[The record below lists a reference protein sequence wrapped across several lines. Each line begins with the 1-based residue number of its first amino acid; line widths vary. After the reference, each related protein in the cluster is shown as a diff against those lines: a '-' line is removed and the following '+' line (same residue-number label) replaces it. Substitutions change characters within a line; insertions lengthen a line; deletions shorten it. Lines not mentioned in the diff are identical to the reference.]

1 MSADATCLDSEKMV
15 VVDRACQIYGMTIA
29 IFSEDLTE
37 ETSELQVETDPLFR
51 LCKKIIHI
59 PGNGKDLLYRKPYC
73 KVCFSI

>member
-1 MSADATCLDSEKMV
+1 MTCLDSEKMV
-15 VVDRACQIYGMTIA
+15 VVDRACPIYGMTIA

-37 ETSELQVETDPLFR
+37 ETSEQQVETDPLFR